1 MTTFFYKENK
11 KITLTKS
18 MRDSICSD
26 ISSTYE
32 TYFKDLEIPI
42 AETQQIN
49 DGLFP
54 ERKSNDKIDKIP
66 DLYEQYK
73 TYRSAL
79 QRTGYSDYKAIVDIE
94 GLDYKSNTLA
104 STYKASLI
112 YDWYNIDL
120 MKTIDK
126 LADDWTK
133 KGEAAC
139 YLYWRQDVYQKT
151 TKVDNYIINP
161 ETGEE
166 EIQTIVVREDIPTFE
181 AIDVK
186 YIDPHRFVFD
196 KSQLD
201 DWDGCKKIYRSFL
214 PLEQILANTSF
225 DLTDDEKKELKDL
238 VLNKDDEN
246 TRSNEELT
254 SDLKKKVYGNTV
266 EVLEFE
272 GNYIIPGKTDILKRM
287 EATIIAGKFLA
298 RFEQS
303 DKPKSPF
310 IWGAYMPRPDTE
322 RGQSPMQI
330 PSILNSVEN
339 MCMDLMMSCWYN
351 IANPVFLSPK
361 GAFSTNIQVRPGKP
375 VEYDPLIMEGQRPL
389 PIDFSAGL
397 RGFDFAA
404 FLKDKMQ
411 NATGITQYMQGSQ
424 DGAVRTASEASMINA
439 GATMRMEREAFLFSH
454 RILYPL
460 VRLYALF
467 KKVFDTRDIEV
478 RLNDND
484 YRKVDEAVRT
494 GNYNFIIGG
503 AQSAVSRE
511 AETQKIIS
519 LFNLGAVQSLTQI
532 MSPPQAAQL
541 LKWLMNRLNLQGTDQ
556 VEFMLDN
563 NKQLQQ
569 MALQM
574 GITPDNLGQFTNDV
588 NQYIEDNKAQI
599 GQQYLNQLMNLRN
612 NNMEG

>member
-11 KITLTKS
+11 KVTLTKAV
-18 MRDSICSD
+18 RDSICSD
-26 ISSTYE
+26 ISDTYRR
-32 TYFKDLEIPI
+32 YFKDLDTPI
-42 AETQQIN
+42 AETRKIN

-54 ERKSNDKIDKIP
+54 ERKSNDKVDKIP

-94 GLDYKSNTLA
+94 GLDYQSNSLA

-133 KGEAAC
+133 KGEAAA
-139 YLYWRQDVYQKT
+139 YLYWRQDVYQRT
-151 TKVDNYIINP
+151 TKLDNLVINP

-166 EIQTIVVREDIPTFE
+166 ELQVITVKEDIPTFE
-181 AIDVK
+181 AVDVK
-186 YIDPHRFVFD
+186 YIDPHRLVFD

-214 PLEQILANTSF
+214 PVEQVLANKSF
-225 DLTDDEKKELKDL
+225 DLTDDEKKELKEL
-238 VLNKDDEN
+238 VLDKDNVDNSGIED
-246 TRSNEELT
+246 LT
-254 SDLKKKVYGNTV
+254 TNLEKKVYGNTV

-287 EATIIAGKFLA
+287 EATIVAGKFLA
-298 RFEQS
+298 RFEET

-310 IWGAYMPRPDTE
+310 IWGCYMARPDTE

-330 PSILNSVEN
+330 PSILNTVEN
-339 MCMDLMMSCWYN
+339 MCMDLTMQCWYLT
-351 IANPVFLSPK
+351 ANPAYLTPK
-361 GAFSTNIQVRPGKP
+361 GAMSTVNKVRPGGT
-375 VEYDPLIMEGQRPL
+375 VEYDNLLMSGQAPH

-454 RILYPL
+454 RVLYPL
-460 VRLYALF
+460 VRRYALF
-467 KKVFDTRDIEV
+467 KKVFDVRDVEV
-478 RLNDND
+478 RLNNND
-484 YRKVDEAVRT
+484 YRMVDEAVRS
-494 GNYNFIIGG
+494 GNYRFIIGG

-511 AETQKIIS
+511 AETQKIMS
-519 LFNLGAVQSLTQI
+519 LFNLAAVQSLSQI
-532 MSPPQAAQL
+532 MSPPQAAEL
-541 LKWLMNRLNLQGTDQ
+541 LKWLMNRFNLQGTDQ

-569 MALQM
+569 MGIQM
-574 GITPDNLGQFTNDV
+574 GIPPEKLGEFTDDV
-588 NQYIEDNKAQI
+588 NQYIEDNKGVI
-599 GQQYLNQLMNLRN
+599 GQQYLQQMLNERKRQI
-612 NNMEG
+612 